1 MSKMNNKNPF
11 KVPSGYFD
19 RLEEDLHDKIKNKAQ
34 RNNSFRVPDNYFSTL
49 EKEVNHKINGLTTS
63 KKKSIG
69 YYSIAI
75 AASILV
81 LFSLNIYND
90 TSNSDDV
97 LIEYAEEF
105 YTYETDPYETASL
118 MEFET
123 IVLISDGILEQ
134 LENTDNL
141 DDYPNPYDNEN
152 FNTYNYENYND

>member
-19 RLEEDLHDKIKNKAQ
+19 RLEEDLHEKIKNNAQ
-34 RNNSFRVPDNYFSTL
+34 NDNSFRVPDHYFSTL
-49 EKEVNHKINGLTTS
+49 EKEVNHKINDLSTS
-63 KKKSIG
+63 KKKSIW
-69 YYSIAI
+69 YNSITI

-81 LFSLNIYND
+81 LFSLSIFND
-90 TSNSDDV
+90 ESTSDDV

-123 IVLISDGILEQ
+123 IELISNGILEQ

-152 FNTYNYENYND
+152 FNTYSYENDND